1 MYREMRYVVDLR
13 HSLQAPCGVR
23 SYNQSA
29 CFCNCFEISIPSS
42 KRWECGNPEGFPRGR
57 GKGGKPVLWLSTL
70 STLRHLHRGGNCCRE
85 TRSRRLVS
93 PFPKTGLGGKCP
105 DSPLPSRLS
114 RTWMDSN
121 GSMSHSPCLRR
132 GELTLKKIHACKGR
146 DQTFL
151 IGNRAFPLLTSDRAS
166 DRFLFARQPNL
177 RFPSYSLWA
186 QSGPFT

>member
-1 MYREMRYVVDLR
+1 MRYVADLR

-29 CFCNCFEISIPSS
+29 CFCNCFETSIPSS
-42 KRWECGNPEGFPRGR
+42 KRWECGNPEGISKRK
-57 GKGGKPVLWLSTL
+57 GKGWEAGSMAFHPFHSSSFAPW
-70 STLRHLHRGGNCCRE
+70 
-85 TRSRRLVS
+85 S

-105 DSPLPSRLS
+105 DSPLPGRLS

-132 GELTLKKIHACKGR
+132 GELTLKKIHACKEG
-146 DQTFL
+146 DQAFL

-166 DRFLFARQPNL
+166 DRFLFARQPHL
-177 RFPSYSLWA
+177 HFPSYSLWA

>member
-1 MYREMRYVVDLR
+1 VSGSGHALR
-13 HSLQAPCGVR
+13 CGPETFVTSPLRCSELQPICLLLQLFRNIDPFVETVGMWKSR
-23 SYNQSA
+23 G
-29 CFCNCFEISIPSS
+29 IS
-42 KRWECGNPEGFPRGR
+42 KRK
-57 GKGGKPVLWLSTL
+57 GKGWEAGSMAFHPFHSSSFAPW
-70 STLRHLHRGGNCCRE
+70 
-85 TRSRRLVS
+85 S